1 MVLQYMIVG
10 LLLAFAS
17 SVAVVK
23 NKLTMAAGVWGG
35 ITGFIIFIGSGW
47 MGIAMLATFFVLG
60 TASTSFGIG
69 KKQQLGLV
77 SKEESKRTTGQVF
90 ANAGVAA
97 MLSLLMILFPAENN
111 VLLLMLAASFASATA
126 DTMSSEL
133 GNVFGSY
140 YFNIITFKKDK
151 RGLDGVVSLEG
162 TLIGLCGSAVIA
174 LLYACFYGFD
184 KRLLIIVI
192 AGAIGNIADSVLG
205 ATAERRGILT
215 NNQINFLNTLAGAIV
230 ALGMWY
236 YIG

>member
-1 MVLQYMIVG
+1 M
-10 LLLAFAS
+10 LLAFVS

-23 NKLTMAAGVWGG
+23 NKLTVAAGFWGA

-47 MGIAMLATFFVLG
+47 VGIVMLATFFVLG
-60 TASTSFGIG
+60 TVSTSFSMD

-90 ANAGVAA
+90 ANAGVAV
-97 MLSLLMILFPAENN
+97 MLSLLTLLLPAEKI

-133 GNVFGSY
+133 GNVFGSQ

-151 RGLDGVVSLEG
+151 RGLNGVVSFEG
-162 TLIGLCGSAVIA
+162 TLIGIVGSIFIA
-174 LLYACFYGFD
+174 FLYACFCRFD
-184 KRLLIIVI
+184 NRLLIIVI

-205 ATAERRGILT
+205 ATAEQSGLLT
-215 NNQINFLNTLAGAIV
+215 NNQVNFLNTLTGAVV
-230 ALGMWY
+230 ALGLFHF
-236 YIG
+236 I

>member
-1 MVLQYMIVG
+1 M
-10 LLLAFAS
+10 LLAFAS

-23 NKLTMAAGVWGG
+23 NKLTVAAGIWGG

-47 MGIAMLATFFVLG
+47 MGIVALATFFVLG
-60 TASTSFGIG
+60 TACTSFGMG

-90 ANAGVAA
+90 ANAGVAG
-97 MLSLLMILFPAENN
+97 MLSLLMMLFPAENN

-126 DTMSSEL
+126 DTISSEL
-133 GNVFGSY
+133 GNVFGSN

-162 TLIGLCGSAVIA
+162 TLIGIGGSVVIA
-174 LLYACFYGFD
+174 LLYASFFGFNYQV
-184 KRLLIIVI
+184 LNIVI

-205 ATAERRGILT
+205 ATVERRGLLT
-215 NNQINFLNTLAGAIV
+215 NNQVNFLNTLAGAIV

-236 YIG
+236 FMG